1 MNKKLWYSSSCL
13 LILCLCAGLTAA
25 AQVKP
30 VQFGY
35 LQRLQGV
42 WVMRTKQSQIIEQ
55 WYRANDSTWQGQSF
69 RVVGAD
75 STLLESMQLVRLSDG
90 IYFIPTVMGQN
101 NDQPVKFKLRVLK
114 AEGFLAENPTHDFPQ
129 KILYRWKDETHL
141 DARVSGKSEG
151 TSREIIFQY
160 VKQ

>member
-1 MNKKLWYSSSCL
+1 MAKKLWYSSSCIFL
-13 LILCLCAGLTAA
+13 LYLFIANAVI

-35 LQRLQGV
+35 LQRLEGV
-42 WVMRTKQSQIIEQ
+42 WVMQTKRSQIVEQ
-55 WYRANDSTWQGQSF
+55 WQRANDSTWQGQSF
-69 RVVGAD
+69 RIVGTD
-75 STLLESMQLVRLSDG
+75 TTLLESMQMVRRHDG
-90 IYFIPTVMGQN
+90 IFYVPTVVGQN
-101 NDQPVKFKLRVLK
+101 DNQPVRFKVKVLK
-114 AEGFLAENPTHDFPQ
+114 AEGFVAENPEHDFPQ

-141 DARVSGKSEG
+141 DARISGKSEG